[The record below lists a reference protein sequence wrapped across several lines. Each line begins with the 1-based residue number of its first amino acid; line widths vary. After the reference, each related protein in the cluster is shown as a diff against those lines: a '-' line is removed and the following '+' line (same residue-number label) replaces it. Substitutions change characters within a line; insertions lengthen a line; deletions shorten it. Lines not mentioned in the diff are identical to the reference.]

1 MQRYFLS
8 KGNKELNLSDQ
19 HHIINVMRMKKGD
32 RVIICDNECYI
43 SEISIHKKKVSYK
56 TIRKLKAI
64 KKRTVTLIQG
74 LINKKK
80 LEQTVK
86 YASMV
91 GISKIVI
98 VPMQK
103 SKFKTTNLDKFID
116 RLKMISKEASELSQR
131 DDLPIIVFKKN
142 VKELILDHKSI
153 LFDLEGDRLE
163 LDQKLDNLTII
174 IGPESGL
181 DQYEKEYFISKGAVK
196 KSLGP
201 LTLSS
206 EVAGIIALSKVLNF

>member
-1 MQRYFLS
+1 MLYFWNFNS
-8 KGNKELNLSDQ
+8 Q
-19 HHIINVMRMKKGD
+19 
-32 RVIICDNECYI
+32 
-43 SEISIHKKKVSYK
+43 KKVSYK
-56 TIRKLKAI
+56 PIRKLKAI

-181 DQYEKEYFISKGAVK
+181 DKYEIEYFIS
-196 KSLGP
+196 
-201 LTLSS
+201 
-206 EVAGIIALSKVLNF
+206 